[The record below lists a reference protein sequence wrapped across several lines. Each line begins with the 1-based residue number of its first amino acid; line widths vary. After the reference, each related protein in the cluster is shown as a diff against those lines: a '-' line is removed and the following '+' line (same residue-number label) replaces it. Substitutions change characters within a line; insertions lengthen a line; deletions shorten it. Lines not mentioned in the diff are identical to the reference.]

1 MVADPG
7 RVQAEVDALRSMVVA
22 ADQHVDGDHGDH
34 GDRLGAR
41 SLHAAHEASA
51 ANLAHFV
58 ALRSEDLRGLQDQLA
73 ELGLSSL
80 GRCEAHVLAT
90 LDAVRRALAALAG
103 SPPPAPD
110 EHGHR
115 APGFGAGQGLLEYK
129 AEELLGPATP
139 GRPTRIM
146 VTLPSEAADDPRVVE
161 ELVDAGMDIA
171 RINCA
176 HDDADAWSRMAGN
189 VRAAALA
196 RGRDVRVMMDLAGPK
211 LRTSSMAPGPAVIRL
226 KPDRDAFGKVVA
238 PASARLCSTSER
250 SADEDG
256 PPSVFIDGGVL
267 DDLVPDDV
275 LHLVDARGKRRSMR
289 VGFVGAQVEVTTHG
303 TVYLVEGTEL
313 RNLRTGSAGVVGPLR
328 PAAGHVELD
337 VGRLV
342 ELVAGDPPDVEG
354 DPTPEVVAI
363 GCTLPEAVD
372 ALQVGHRVFFDDGS
386 FGGRVESVG
395 VDAAGAGLARV
406 RITSGPPGGGKVRA
420 EKGINLPDTDVPVP
434 ALSADDLRSLDAVVE
449 LADMVALSFVRTP
462 DDVRLLQDE
471 LARRGA
477 DHLGLVLKIETVQA
491 FRALP
496 DLLRAAMATRSVGV
510 MIARGDL
517 AVEAGYERLAEL
529 QEEILWLCEA
539 AHLPVIWA
547 TEVLDRLAKT
557 GRPSRSEITDAAMS
571 ERAEC
576 VMLNKGRHIVQAI
589 TTLDDILRRMAEH
602 QSKKRQLLRPL
613 RSWADAAG

>member
-1 MVADPG
+1 
-7 RVQAEVDALRSMVVA
+7 MVVA
-22 ADQHVDGDHGDH
+22 ADIERGP
-34 GDRLGAR
+34 GAGT
-41 SLHAAHEASA
+41 LHAAHEASA

-58 ALRSEDLRGLQDQLA
+58 ALRSEDLRGLQDELA

-80 GRCEAHVLAT
+80 GRCEAHVIAT

-103 SPPPAPD
+103 GVPPAPD
-110 EHGHR
+110 EHGCR
-115 APGFGAGQGLLEYK
+115 APGFGEGQGLLERK
-129 AEELLGPATP
+129 ADELLGAATP

-146 VTLPSEAADDPRVVE
+146 VTMPSDAADDPRVAD

-176 HDDADAWSRMAGN
+176 HDDAEAWSRMAAS

-226 KPDRDAFGKVVA
+226 KPERDAFGKVVA
-238 PASARLCSTSER
+238 PATARLCSA
-250 SADEDG
+250 ADRPTDDDG
-256 PPSVFIDGGVL
+256 PTSVCVEGDVL

-289 VGFVGAQVEVTTHG
+289 VGFVGAQVEVSTHG

-313 RNLRTGSAGVVGPLR
+313 RNLRTGTNGVVGPLR

-342 ELVAGDPPDVEG
+342 DLVAGEPLDTGDDPAADVV
-354 DPTPEVVAI
+354 TI
-363 GCTLPEAVD
+363 GCTLPEAIG
-372 ALQVGHRVFFDDGS
+372 ALQVGHRVYVDDGA

-395 VDAAGAGLARV
+395 IGADGRPHARIRV
-406 RITSGPPGGGKVRA
+406 TGGPPGGGKVRA

-434 ALSADDLRSLDAVVE
+434 ALSADDLRSLDQVVA
-449 LADMVALSFVRTP
+449 LADIVALSFVRTP
-462 DDVRLLQDE
+462 HDVRMLQEE
-471 LARRGA
+471 LAARGA
-477 DHLGLVLKIETVQA
+477 GHLGLVLKIETVQA

-496 DLLRAAMATRSVGV
+496 ELLRAAMATRSVGV

-589 TTLDDILRRMAEH
+589 ATLDDILRRMAEH